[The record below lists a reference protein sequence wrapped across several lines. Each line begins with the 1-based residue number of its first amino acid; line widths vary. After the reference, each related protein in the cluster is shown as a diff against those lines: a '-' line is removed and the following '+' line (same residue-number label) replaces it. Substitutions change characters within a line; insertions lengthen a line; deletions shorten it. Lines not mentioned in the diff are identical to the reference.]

1 MQGHGNLRN
10 SLDPEL
16 GLGERANPST
26 MNRLPIYEVIRDTNL
41 STSGSSVFRP
51 VTGDECTVVIYD
63 VQLSENY
70 RCNFS
75 MWFTRDAEFDAVL
88 EEDTC
93 PVSLVLGTADCTID
107 RGLEM
112 LVSSMRVGDIREFC
126 LGDGHG
132 GTIVGRIRLTAVKK
146 FSGVRGWYADD
157 ETKLEEAMAQKEIG
171 NLLYR
176 QQRYLDAFHRFN
188 LSIRSVLFLRDEQV
202 DEVREK
208 RDALYSALC
217 NNMAACQLKMR
228 NYDYARV
235 LATKALTID
244 PDNLK
249 ALVRRSEAFVGLRMF
264 DDALADARHVLDIC
278 PAHVFA
284 KGFLEEAVHGIQ
296 DQQADY
302 KIMVK
307 RMFHR

>member
-1 MQGHGNLRN
+1 
-10 SLDPEL
+10 
-16 GLGERANPST
+16 
-26 MNRLPIYEVIRDTNL
+26 MNRLPIYELIRETNL

-75 MWFTRDAEFDAVL
+75 MWFSREAAFDAIS
-88 EEDTC
+88 EDDTC
-93 PVSLVLGTADCTID
+93 PVVLVLGTADCTID

-112 LVSSMRVGDIREFC
+112 LVSTMSVGDIREFC

-132 GTIVGRIRLTAVKK
+132 GSIVGRVRLADVKK
-146 FSGVRGWYADD
+146 YAGVKSWYADD
-157 ETKLEEAMAQKEIG
+157 QTKLDEAIAQKETG
-171 NLLYR
+171 NVLYR

-188 LSIRSVLFLRDEQV
+188 LSIRSVLFLRDEMV

-208 RDALYSALC
+208 RDALYSTLC

-228 NYDYARV
+228 NYDHARV
-235 LATKALTID
+235 LATKSLTID
-244 PDNLK
+244 PNNLK

-264 DDALADARHVLDIC
+264 DDALADARRVLDIC

-284 KGFLEEAVHGIQ
+284 KGFLEVATHGIE

-307 RMFHR
+307 RMFH